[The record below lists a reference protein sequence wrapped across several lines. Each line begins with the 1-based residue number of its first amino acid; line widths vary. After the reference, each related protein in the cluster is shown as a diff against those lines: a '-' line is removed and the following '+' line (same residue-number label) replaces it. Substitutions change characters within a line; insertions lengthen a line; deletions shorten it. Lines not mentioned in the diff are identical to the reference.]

1 VNSSR
6 NERRRQKLLGRE
18 TGEQTK
24 QVNPVGEVRSAELF
38 PAQGIGKSDAGM
50 IQPTALFSLNRR
62 MRTRM
67 SGGVRGSG

>member
-1 VNSSR
+1 M
-6 NERRRQKLLGRE
+6 GRE

-24 QVNPVGEVRSAELF
+24 QEKSVEEIRSAELF
-38 PAQGIGKSDAGM
+38 LAHGIGKSDAGV